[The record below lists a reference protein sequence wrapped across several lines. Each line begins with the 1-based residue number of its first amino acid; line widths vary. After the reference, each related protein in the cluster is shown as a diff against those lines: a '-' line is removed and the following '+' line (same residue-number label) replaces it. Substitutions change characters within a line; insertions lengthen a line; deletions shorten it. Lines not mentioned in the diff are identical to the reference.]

1 MRLLTFA
8 SHTGTRFGSLASDG
22 ATVVDLQA
30 SEVLRAGA
38 EAPELVDALSFLEAG
53 QRGREAAERA
63 HAFAMAQRPEQ
74 VFRKLAEIELLS
86 PVPVPRSIRDCM
98 ASKRHVIQAMRGAVR
113 MRKRWLAG
121 FDLLLERCFGRG
133 LIKPPKVWFKQPVY
147 YRSNPFTVVGPGADV
162 IWPGRTER
170 MDYELEIGVFV
181 CGAPS
186 VNLSVDDAKSQ
197 IGGYTIFN
205 DFSARDLQM
214 PEMSSRLGPAKGK
227 NFDTGNAIGPY
238 LVTPDE
244 FPDGHVFEGVARING
259 DVWSRGSSADMRY
272 SFAELISYMSSD
284 ETIHAGE
291 FIGSGT
297 FGGGCGLELD
307 RWLSPG
313 DVVELDVDGLGVLR
327 NRVVRK
333 E

>member
-1 MRLLTFA
+1 MKLLTFA
-8 SHTGTRFGSLASDG
+8 SDAGMRFGSLASDG
-22 ATVVDLQA
+22 ETVVDLQA
-30 SEVLRAGA
+30 TEMLRVGV

-53 QRGREAAERA
+53 EVGREIAERA
-63 HAFAMAQRPEQ
+63 HAFATEQRPEQ
-74 VFRKLAEIELLS
+74 ALCKLADVALLS

-98 ASKRHVIQAMRGAVR
+98 ASKRHVVQAMRGAVR
-113 MRKRWLAG
+113 MRNRWLAG

-147 YRSNPFTVVGPGADV
+147 YRSNPYTVVGSGAEV
-162 IWPGRTER
+162 IWPGAAER

-181 CGAPS
+181 CGSPAA
-186 VNLSVDDAKSQ
+186 NLSVEDAKTR

-259 DVWSRGSSADMRY
+259 QVWSRGSSADMRY
-272 SFAELISYMSSD
+272 SFAELISYMSRD

-327 NRVVRK
+327 NRVVRR